1 MLSEHLDPAMPEAL
15 ILDLESY
22 YVSFL
27 GPARLS
33 LIFIICNQ
41 EA

>member
-15 ILDLESY
+15 ILELSSDSIP
-22 YVSFL
+22 FWT
-27 GPARLS
+27 PARLS
-33 LIFIICNQ
+33 LIFIIYNQ